1 MITKLKKKFKSKKA
15 FTLIELIVVI
25 AIIGVLAA
33 ILIPTM
39 SGFVDQA
46 HTATDL
52 ANARTIYSVA
62 AAELSF
68 AEVNGSGVDSDT
80 YDSVTDAADPYVD
93 AVLDQIQGI
102 DGTFTITVLD
112 SAVTSVTF
120 TPTGRAEVTYPN

>member
-68 AEVNGSGVDSDT
+68 AEVNGSGVGDDT
-80 YDSVTDAADPYVD
+80 YLSSETTDPYVAD
-93 AVLDQIQGI
+93 VLEQIEGI
-102 DGTFTITVLD
+102 DGTFSITVLD
-112 SAVTSVTF
+112 SAVTQIKF
-120 TPTGRAEVTYPN
+120 TPTGRTEVTYPN